1 MSTDQWWIRREMFL
15 RFKDSQSPRDN
26 LTSAEHAAD
35 PPLVRMDRESR
46 VELVCGFIV
55 PPAIMSVVIKVTAMT
70 MMPTETAAMVV
81 AIVMSENR
89 WVGQCVVVVDALWGV
104 WEAERNARLGVCG
117 RADSGSPSDGSV
129 FRTPDIGMASHPSGC
144 ADAG

>member
-1 MSTDQWWIRREMFL
+1 MSTTDQWWIRHEILL
-15 RFKDSQSPRDN
+15 RFKDSQSPHN
-26 LTSAEHAAD
+26 LALSGAD

-89 WVGQCVVVVDALWGV
+89 WMGQCVVVVDALWGV

>member
-1 MSTDQWWIRREMFL
+1 M
-15 RFKDSQSPRDN
+15 
-26 LTSAEHAAD
+26 
-35 PPLVRMDRESR
+35 R
-46 VELVCGFIV
+46 VIV
-55 PPAIMSVVIKVTAMT
+55 PPAVMNVMIIMTTMA
-70 MMPTETAAMVV
+70 MMPMVMVTMVV

-89 WVGQCVVVVDALWGV
+89 WVSQCLVVVDALWGV